1 MNGRHEL
8 TLLTCLPVN
17 NRQVEA
23 DRYYF
28 AMNPLEQLQEAIE
41 AIEWIHSAGKTRREL
56 MYADKVEKDY
66 ADEQVSVWF
75 LGAVFNELG
84 NIESEMLIN
93 DLQTLFVNEMKIEDE
108 EWLHPEI
115 FLPMGTAISI
125 IANIELVSTESKW
138 LSDKN
143 PGVRVAVASSTTDT
157 EILTILSADPC
168 MIVRTIVALNVFT
181 PEKIKLG
188 LRKDPFFD
196 VRRRTFYGDRE
207 AIREFD
213 EIRRAINAGEIEIPE
228 DDAWPGDCICRQFE

>member
-8 TLLTCLPVN
+8 TLLNGKPDN

-23 DRYYF
+23 NRYYF
-28 AMNPLEQLQEAIE
+28 AMNPLEQLQEALE
-41 AIEWIHSAGKTRREL
+41 AIEWIHGAGKTRREL
-56 MYADKVEKDY
+56 MFADKVEKDY

-93 DLQTLFVNEMKIEDE
+93 DLQTLFVNELSIEDE
-108 EWLHPEI
+108 DWRHPEI

-125 IANIELVSTESKW
+125 IANIEYVSPRSKC

-143 PGVRVAVASSTTDT
+143 PGVRVAVASSTNNP
-157 EILTILSADPC
+157 EILSILSADPC

-181 PEKIKLG
+181 PEKIKLE
-188 LRKDPFFD
+188 LREDRFFD
-196 VRRRTFYGDRE
+196 VRRRTLYGDRD

-213 EIRRAINAGEIEIPE
+213 EIRRAINAGEIEIPD
-228 DDAWPGDCICRQFE
+228 DDAWPGDCPCRQDN